1 MIRLENVTFSSKAGY
16 LFKDVNFSI
25 SPGQLML
32 VKGVNGSGKSTL
44 LQIIAALEE
53 CQGQI
58 YFNNILIKNLI
69 DEYRGNINFIF
80 HQNILDL
87 ENTVMSNINFWGKIM
102 GSTKEEVN
110 IAIKYFGLS
119 KVLDFKISELSSGW
133 QRKVELTK
141 LLLKNKKIWIL
152 DEPETSLDKASVQ
165 KLINLIEVR
174 LKSNGLVIM
183 ASHNFNDFPNANIL
197 ELRGS

>member
-53 CQGQI
+53 CHGQI

-69 DEYRGNINFIF
+69 DEYRGSINFIF

-110 IAIKYFGLS
+110 IAIEYFGLS

-197 ELRGS
+197 ELRGL

>member
-16 LFKDVNFSI
+16 LFKDINFSI

-53 CQGQI
+53 CHGQI

-110 IAIKYFGLS
+110 IAIEYFGLS
-119 KVLDFKISELSSGW
+119 KVLDFKISELSAGW

-197 ELRGS
+197 ELRGL

>member
-197 ELRGS
+197 ELRGL

>member
-53 CQGQI
+53 CHGQI

-69 DEYRGNINFIF
+69 DEYRGSINFIF

-110 IAIKYFGLS
+110 IAIEYFGLS
-119 KVLDFKISELSSGW
+119 KVLDFKISELSAGW

-197 ELRGS
+197 ELRGL

>member
-16 LFKDVNFSI
+16 LFKDINFSI

-53 CQGQI
+53 CHGQI

-119 KVLDFKISELSSGW
+119 KVLDFKISELSAGW

-197 ELRGS
+197 ELRGL

>member
-53 CQGQI
+53 CHGQI

-133 QRKVELTK
+133 KRKVELTK

-197 ELRGS
+197 ELRGL